1 MSRKLRGVTF
11 MLSVFFAAVIP
22 PHFIGCGCDKL
33 LFFTYFCWRRT
44 RPGRV
49 PVAFLPTLSAKL
61 TIFNGIWSNER

>member
-33 LFFTYFCWRRT
+33 LFFTYFCWRKT

-49 PVAFLPTLSAKL
+49 FADFVGKVNHF
-61 TIFNGIWSNER
+61 

>member
-33 LFFTYFCWRRT
+33 LFLPIFVGEKPAPEGFPWRFADFV
-44 RPGRV
+44 GKV
-49 PVAFLPTLSAKL
+49 NHF
-61 TIFNGIWSNER
+61 

>member
-33 LFFTYFCWRRT
+33 LFFYL
-44 RPGRV
+44 
-49 PVAFLPTLSAKL
+49 FLLAKNPPRKGSRGV
-61 TIFNGIWSNER
+61 FADFVGKVNHF